1 MPSSSHYIFYLTP
14 ATVCLPVHWVLHELA
29 PHGVTFEPRLV
40 DFSSKAQRDPSYLAL
55 NPLGR
60 VPVLV
65 IDNQPISECAAIL
78 LLLSE
83 RHPSANL
90 APTPTSP
97 DRPKFIETMILLANS
112 MLPAV
117 RDWFY
122 ADSDGDP
129 EGAKWVKAMAEKRMS
144 DGFAVL
150 NNQLEGNEFLVG
162 GSVTAADYLAVC
174 LARYSRVFSKPGLE
188 WENVKALV
196 KRMIQKPTWDEVN
209 RLEGITG
216 TWPLAL

>member
-65 IDNQPISECAAIL
+65 MDNQPISECAAIL

-83 RHPSANL
+83 RHPAANL

-97 DRPKFIETMILLANS
+97 IDPT
-112 MLPAV
+112 V

-122 ADSDGDP
+122 ADTDGDP
-129 EGAKWVKAMAEKRMS
+129 EGAKWVKSMAEKRMS
-144 DGFAVL
+144 DGFEVL
-150 NNQLEGNEFLVG
+150 NNQLEGNEYLVG
-162 GSVTAADYLAVC
+162 NSATAADYLAVC
-174 LARYSRVFSKPGLE
+174 LARYSRVFTNPGLE
-188 WENVKALV
+188 WENVRALV
-196 KRMIQKPTWDEVN
+196 NRMIQKPTWEEVN

-216 TWPLAL
+216 TWPQA